1 MAQPSVVDRVMLN
14 AVSVDETAVTF
25 EAVDSATPQQGFH
38 HHIKWATGVTSGV
51 VEVECADDA
60 DYAGTWAPMAT
71 VTFSGTAPKQDYVYT
86 PGRPRAIRHRISTV
100 VAGGATPSVSTRLV
114 GAL

>member
-1 MAQPSVVDRVMLN
+1 MAKADVVDRVMLD
-14 AVSVDETAVTF
+14 ADSIDETAVTF
-25 EAVDSATPQQGFH
+25 EGVPSATPQQGFYH
-38 HHIKWATGVTSGV
+38 HVSWSAGVVSGV
-51 VEVECADDA
+51 VEIECADDA

-71 VTFSGTAPKQDYVYT
+71 VTFSGSAPKQDYVYT

-100 VAGGATPSVSTRLV
+100 IGGGTVTTRLV

>member
-1 MAQPSVVDRVMLN
+1 MPNRRVDRVLLN
-14 AVSVDETAVTF
+14 AQSVDETAVTF
-25 EAVDSATPQQGFH
+25 EPQTNAHSQQGFH
-38 HHIKWATGVTSGV
+38 HHIKWGTGVVSGV

-86 PGRPRAIRHRISTV
+86 PGQPRAIRHRISTV
-100 VAGGATPSVSTRLV
+100 VGGGTVTTRLV
-114 GAL
+114 GAE

>member
-1 MAQPSVVDRVMLN
+1 MAAEQSAIDRVMLN
-14 AVSVDETAVTF
+14 AQSVDETAVAF
-25 EAVDSATPQQGFH
+25 EPKVGATPAQGFH
-38 HHIKWATGVTSGV
+38 HHISWGTGVTSGV
-51 VEVECADDA
+51 VEIECADDSS
-60 DYAGTWAPMAT
+60 YAGTWAPMAT

-100 VAGGATPSVSTRLV
+100 VANGTVTTRLV